1 MIGLTTHPI
10 DLYAN
15 YIEFFKLKDAV
26 SNHHIKITGSVNQR
40 MELEEKRGDASLEE
54 LFGYNDVQAK
64 DRAPA
69 GTPIPKDRFVIPDLE
84 QRGNLFKLEGSAVG
98 DSILIEDGGTDG
110 SGTNAGDEIL
120 LDRTA
125 TPNVDAG
132 DGSHTGTR
140 VGLTDFVR
148 FSEGRDIEVVQI
160 PDDPLSVLDRAKEM
174 LHRNDYHLL
183 TRNCEH
189 YANYAL
195 SGTWD
200 SEQSNLTLSK
210 VAEGIGMIVASLF
223 GGKRI

>member
-1 MIGLTTHPI
+1 MPFPPG
-10 DLYAN
+10 
-15 YIEFFKLKDAV
+15 AV
-26 SNHHIKITGSVNQR
+26 LRRK
-40 MELEEKRGDASLEE
+40 
-54 LFGYNDVQAK
+54 F
-64 DRAPA
+64 
-69 GTPIPKDRFVIPDLE
+69 
-84 QRGNLFKLEGSAVG
+84 QRGSFYHYGIASEYYHPDTNLQMVYQFGGVYEGELVNKSWMARFINQVW
-98 DSILIEDGGTDG
+98 
-110 SGTNAGDEIL
+110 
-120 LDRTA
+120 R
-125 TPNVDAG
+125 PNVDAG
-132 DGSHTGTR
+132 EGSHTGTR